1 VKKKEALM
9 RALLCF
15 GLVVPLTACS
25 AEGLG
30 DEAGSAELALDD
42 ADPIAAFY
50 RSRAALYRAN
60 DSECTATRIASRYFI
75 TAAHCNPK
83 TVGSAVVTVPGFV
96 PYDPNNDD
104 DYYFPIEAV
113 GMRPGVDPATED
125 WSDDAN
131 EWFADIAIL
140 RTSTAPYLGADATLA
155 WVYPGAHAPGVKI
168 GAGLHDG
175 VNAFGTLKQKND
187 ETFSDVDSEARFRT
201 VECASNPGDSG
212 GAFYHDHRLLGV
224 TSGCTLVDN
233 QAKYTS
239 VPRHL
244 DWILDVIDYVWPGG
258 AVKPLR
264 RTGEVIQTFGGS
276 LERCQYACDRT
287 SACKA
292 FSRRKATKQ
301 CTLLS
306 SVGGVTDADAYQ
318 SALK

>member
-1 VKKKEALM
+1 M
-9 RALLCF
+9 RAWLCL
-15 GLVVPLTACS
+15 GLTVPLTACS

-30 DEAGSAELALDD
+30 DATGSAEFALDD
-42 ADPIAAFY
+42 ADPISAFY

-75 TAAHCNPK
+75 TAAHCWPK
-83 TVGSAVVTVPGFV
+83 TVGSAIVTVPGFV

-104 DYYFPIEAV
+104 YSFSIDAV
-113 GMRPGVDPATED
+113 GMRAGVDPATED
-125 WSDDAN
+125 WWDDAN

-175 VNAFGTLKQKND
+175 VSAFGTLKQKND

-212 GAFYHDHRLLGV
+212 GAFYHQHRLLGV
-224 TSGCTLVDN
+224 TSGCTLIDN

-258 AVKPLR
+258 TVKPWR
-264 RTGEVIQTFGGS
+264 RTGEVIQTFSGS

-287 SACKA
+287 SACRA
-292 FSRRKATKQ
+292 FSHRSSPKQ

-306 SVGGVTDADAYQ
+306 SIESVTELEGYQ
-318 SALK
+318 SARK

>member
-1 VKKKEALM
+1 M

-75 TAAHCNPK
+75 TAAHCNP
-83 TVGSAVVTVPGFV
+83 
-96 PYDPNNDD
+96 
-104 DYYFPIEAV
+104 
-113 GMRPGVDPATED
+113 
-125 WSDDAN
+125 
-131 EWFADIAIL
+131 
-140 RTSTAPYLGADATLA
+140 
-155 WVYPGAHAPGVKI
+155 
-168 GAGLHDG
+168 
-175 VNAFGTLKQKND
+175 
-187 ETFSDVDSEARFRT
+187 
-201 VECASNPGDSG
+201 
-212 GAFYHDHRLLGV
+212 
-224 TSGCTLVDN
+224 
-233 QAKYTS
+233 
-239 VPRHL
+239 
-244 DWILDVIDYVWPGG
+244 
-258 AVKPLR
+258 
-264 RTGEVIQTFGGS
+264 
-276 LERCQYACDRT
+276 YACDRT